1 MELRRQIATIRA
13 WLPLLVA
20 SVLLAAGAA
29 FVVSGQLPKTYE
41 AKATLIVGQALS
53 AANPDYTQLLV
64 SQRLSTT
71 YATVATKRPI
81 LDSVIKQ
88 LGLDDIDPET
98 ITSDTY
104 LFGEGQGL
112 ELDSVDAIEIE
123 VLVKTEYGIEIL
135 ASERNRTT
143 FGTFG
148 SLAAFIQNNRNRD
161 A

>member
-1 MELRRQIATIRA
+1 MTEFEVELRDKLIR
-13 WLPLLVA
+13 
-20 SVLLAAGAA
+20 
-29 FVVSGQLPKTYE
+29 
-41 AKATLIVGQALS
+41 
-53 AANPDYTQLLV
+53 
-64 SQRLSTT
+64 
-71 YATVATKRPI
+71 
-81 LDSVIKQ
+81 Q
-88 LGLDDIDPET
+88 LGLEDIDPET

-135 ASERNRTT
+135 ASERTRAT